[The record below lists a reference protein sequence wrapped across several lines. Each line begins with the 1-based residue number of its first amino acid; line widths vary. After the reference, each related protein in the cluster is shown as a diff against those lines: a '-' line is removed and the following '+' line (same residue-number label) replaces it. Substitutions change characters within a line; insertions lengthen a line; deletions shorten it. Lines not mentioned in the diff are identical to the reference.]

1 MAPSLVPKI
10 CAVVTYDMSGL
21 SGGLQYGFPAFGT
34 SCIEFSGKS
43 VGSLVRKTL
52 YGVVILHFQ
61 VRKIAL
67 VSLMSVWRAVTGQNF
82 QHLGVVCDFGG
93 CHVNQVKA
101 TVEWVCPN
109 PFEEHQVVAPV
120 EPEPRFV
127 GVAAE
132 VVGEWPVVV
141 SFHACAPTV
150 AAILFHCHFSSV

>member
-1 MAPSLVPKI
+1 M
-10 CAVVTYDMSGL
+10 YDMSSLMG
-21 SGGLQYGFPAFGT
+21 AFDI
-34 SCIEFSGKS
+34 SAKS

-67 VSLMSVWRAVTGQNF
+67 VSLMSVWRAVTGQHF

-93 CHVNQVKA
+93 CHVNQVGA
-101 TVEWVCPN
+101 TVEGVCPN